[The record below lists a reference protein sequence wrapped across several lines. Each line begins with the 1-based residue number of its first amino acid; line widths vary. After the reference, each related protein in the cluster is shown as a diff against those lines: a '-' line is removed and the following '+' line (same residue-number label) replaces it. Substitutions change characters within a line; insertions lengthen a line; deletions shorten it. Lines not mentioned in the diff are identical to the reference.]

1 MTASISVHAE
11 KYRENVRDKAAG
23 DAFWSLDTGVSMERV
38 LWITDD
44 PLRCQVCGVR
54 IGVYEPLMVR
64 VDGVVRRTAVAA
76 NSELSADVGEHY
88 HLDCYSSQFSDY
100 AFVDA

>member
-1 MTASISVHAE
+1 
-11 KYRENVRDKAAG
+11 
-23 DAFWSLDTGVSMERV
+23 MERV

-54 IGVYEPLMVR
+54 IGVYEPLIVR

-88 HLDCYSSQFSDY
+88 HLDCYSSQLSDY
-100 AFVDA
+100 AFVDPYDSAELRHAAPGLGTPVADGRDD